1 MQSTNNATL
10 VPLAGFQ
17 VPVQFIC
24 FLYTTITT
32 CKAHCGGVIEATDAS
47 TSTLAKEGQ
56 TGLIDLRRLTKE
68 IVKPVINWDVPQV
81 SYKSIESKHAVHK

>member
-1 MQSTNNATL
+1 MQSSNNATL

-32 CKAHCGGVIEATDAS
+32 CKAHCGGVTEATGAS
-47 TSTLAKEGQ
+47 TFILAKEDQ

-68 IVKPVINWDVPQV
+68 MDKPV
-81 SYKSIESKHAVHK
+81 H